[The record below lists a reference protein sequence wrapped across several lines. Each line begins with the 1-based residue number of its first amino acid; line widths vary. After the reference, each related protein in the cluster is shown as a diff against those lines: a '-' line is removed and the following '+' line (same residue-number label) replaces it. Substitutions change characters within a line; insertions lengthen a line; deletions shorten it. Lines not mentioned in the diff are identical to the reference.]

1 MSWRWVLVTFAER
14 SAPMLSELQRRIVL
28 AVLGDAKLDA
38 IEAMIVDPA
47 PIDEEH
53 RSALWLYAEALL
65 ARRRDGRDAILS
77 ERELVGLVS

>member
-1 MSWRWVLVTFAER
+1 MF
-14 SAPMLSELQRRIVL
+14 SELQRRIVL

-38 IEAMIVDPA
+38 IEATIIDPA

-53 RSALWLYAEALL
+53 RSALWLYAGALT
-65 ARRRDGRDAILS
+65 ARQRDRRDAILT

>member
-38 IEAMIVDPA
+38 IQATIIDPA

-53 RSALWLYAEALL
+53 KSALWLYAEALL
-65 ARRRDGRDAILS
+65 ARRRDRRDTILT
-77 ERELVGLVS
+77 ERELVGVVS